1 MLEGSG
7 SLCAIEPMVTPEEQ
21 NLLQLFAKLVPE
33 GQWQELVSGKKRPQI
48 YTLPVVVAMMI
59 LQRLSERGTQEEAV
73 NRLLLGQLDHLLLS
87 SKRVEGEQISPNTG
101 GYAKACGQVSVEVV
115 KRITDQLLEELG
127 KRIEPQ
133 PELQV
138 PLLLIDGSS
147 LQLEHVPELLEDFPA
162 GSNQYG
168 ESHWGTMKWVALH
181 DVQTGIPLRPE
192 WGPMYGKE
200 AVSEQQLARAVLK
213 RAPVGSVVLGDINF
227 GIFVFAYEAVSQQH
241 PVLFRLSKPRALS
254 LAGGKRLAKGER
266 KVVWRPSAGERK
278 KYPELPPEAQIPGRL
293 IVVHP
298 KGFREPLYL
307 FTTLLEPVKTV
318 VAWYL
323 KRWNVEL
330 DLRTLKHTMHL
341 HHLRGKSTAA
351 VEKELLIAVVAYGLV
366 RAFMAL
372 AAGRAGLAPRQLSFT
387 RAYGLV
393 NALIGKLCT
402 TDGQERQKAYERML
416 NYVAKAKLP
425 KRSKR
430 RSYPRA
436 VWGRGKTYPN
446 RGSLNRN
453 GKSK

>member
-7 SLCAIEPMVTPEEQ
+7 SLCVIEPMVTPEEQ

-436 VWGRGKTYPN
+436 VWSRGKTYPN